1 MLRILDTHNVYP
13 PTTPT
18 TSMTLDIAT
27 FQQIVHENLSI
38 VNKAFQ
44 DQFIIPDFEWFCE
57 DIKGIFRSRDNDT
70 ALFKEEW
77 RDFHSYR

>member
-1 MLRILDTHNVYP
+1 MIRILDTHNVYP

-27 FQQIVHENLSI
+27 FQKIVHENLSI

-57 DIKGIFRSRDNDT
+57 DIKGIFSNVIRHRYCKT
-70 ALFKEEW
+70 F
-77 RDFHSYR
+77 